1 MGKIKL
7 SFHRLSLAEK
17 IAKARQIVAA
27 LTGNPNFP
35 TPSPALA
42 TVTTTTNEAE
52 TAAAE
57 AQQARQTAK
66 EKTSVQGQKED
77 ALVRVISQLVSH
89 VESVAG
95 NDEQMI
101 LSAGMGTRERAAAAT
116 TTTSEPQGLS
126 VSAGDRDGEL
136 DLSWDKV
143 AGAKSYVVEKSGD
156 PPTATGWSH
165 AGVSTKSTFT
175 VTGLTSGTRYWFRV
189 AAVNVSG
196 QSGWSDPAMK
206 IAP

>member
-1 MGKIKL
+1 MTRIRL
-7 SFHRLSLAEK
+7 ALNRLSLSER

-27 LTGNPNFP
+27 LTGNASFP
-35 TPSPALA
+35 TPTPDLRSMTIAID
-42 TVTTTTNEAE
+42 EADA
-52 TAAAE
+52 AAAE
-57 AQQARQTAK
+57 ALQARQTAK
-66 EKTSVQGQKED
+66 EKTSVQNQKDE
-77 ALVRVISQLVSH
+77 ALSRMLSQIAAY

-95 NDEQMI
+95 DDEQKI
-101 LSAGMGTRERAAAAT
+101 LSAGMDTRERAVAAT
-116 TTTSEPQGLS
+116 AATSEPQGLS

-143 AGAKSYVVEKSGD
+143 TGAKSYVVEKSGD

-175 VTGLTSGTRYWFRV
+175 VSGLASGTRYWFRV
-189 AAVNVSG
+189 AAVNTSG

>member
-1 MGKIKL
+1 MTRIRL
-7 SFHRLSLAEK
+7 ALNRLSLSER

-27 LTGNPNFP
+27 LTGNASFP
-35 TPSPALA
+35 TPTPDLRSMTIAID
-42 TVTTTTNEAE
+42 EADA
-52 TAAAE
+52 AAAE
-57 AQQARQTAK
+57 ALQARQTAK
-66 EKTSVQGQKED
+66 EKTSVQNQKDE
-77 ALVRVISQLVSH
+77 ALSRMLSQIAAY

-95 NDEQMI
+95 DDEQKI
-101 LSAGMGTRERAAAAT
+101 LSAGMDTRERAVAAT
-116 TTTSEPQGLS
+116 AATSEPQGLS
-126 VSAGDRDGEL
+126 ASAGDRDGEL

-143 AGAKSYVVEKSGD
+143 VGAKSYVVEKSGD

-175 VTGLTSGTRYWFRV
+175 VSGLASGTRYWFRV
-189 AAVNVSG
+189 AAVNTSG